1 MRRAYMPPP
10 GYDGSRFVSKDG
22 TVRAVEDSD
31 YTPAENNAPVGGS
44 YSSRRNSGASPRDK
58 KGAPSY
64 SRRAYPD
71 TGGQRS
77 RNTESAYRTGSQAK
91 SGFYSEP
98 ERNQTENDEYLKTH
112 TADTD
117 ADNAVNDADM
127 RMSAGREIRS
137 GENTGGTEH
146 GERCRADITGE
157 EECVIEDGDA
167 SAEEMLSRRSVN
179 RCRRRTDRESCLPR
193 RCREKG
199 DGDCAEETDCEEEC
213 FYGEENSE
221 ENRRYAG
228 QYAEECGGE
237 YTACGAEYASECTE
251 GAGSERGVENTQER
265 GTESTPD
272 RGTGRGKGCGTAEAH
287 AAPDRAHRLTELLRG
302 ENGDLLLVLLIIL
315 LSCEKNTENLVLILT
330 VLLGI
335 R

>member
-44 YSSRRNSGASPRDK
+44 YSSRRNTGALPRDK

-77 RNTESAYRTGSQAK
+77 RHTESAYRTGSQAK
-91 SGFYSEP
+91 SGFYSAP

-127 RMSAGREIRS
+127 RMSAEREIRS

-157 EECVIEDGDA
+157 EECVTEDGDA
-167 SAEEMLSRRSVN
+167 SAEGMSARRCVS
-179 RCRRRTDRESCLPR
+179 RCRRRTDSECCLPR
-193 RCREKG
+193 RCREKR

-213 FYGEENSE
+213 FYGEENSA
-221 ENRRYAG
+221 ENRRC
-228 QYAEECGGE
+228 AEECGGE
-237 YTACGAEYASECTE
+237 YTVCGAEYNSECTGE
-251 GAGSERGVENTQER
+251 SGPERGVEYTQDR
-265 GTESTPD
+265 GTESTPE
-272 RGTGRGKGCGTAEAH
+272 RGTGRDKGCGAAEAH
-287 AAPDRAHRLTELLRG
+287 TAPDRTHRLTELLRG